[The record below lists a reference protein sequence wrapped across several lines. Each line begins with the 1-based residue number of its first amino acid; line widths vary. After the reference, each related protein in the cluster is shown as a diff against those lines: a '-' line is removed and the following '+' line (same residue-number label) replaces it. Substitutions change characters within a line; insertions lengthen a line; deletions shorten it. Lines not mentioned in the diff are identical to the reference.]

1 LFGVATLTAT
11 RDLHTPPR
19 RRLPNDTRARGR
31 AAAMLKFLS
40 ADLAPIIIQLASG
53 VLGVRAAPGAAAG
66 SAH

>member
-1 LFGVATLTAT
+1 LFGVTTLTVT

-40 ADLAPIIIQLASG
+40 ADFAPMFIQLACG